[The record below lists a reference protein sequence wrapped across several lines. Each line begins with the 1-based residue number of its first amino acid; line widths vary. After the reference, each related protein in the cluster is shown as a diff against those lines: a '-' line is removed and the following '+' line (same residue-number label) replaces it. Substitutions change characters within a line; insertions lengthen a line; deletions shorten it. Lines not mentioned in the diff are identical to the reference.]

1 MRIGIIGT
9 ENSHVDHYVEVFN
22 RAGRYDG
29 FRVVA
34 LAGGDSDRNRH
45 LAEAGG
51 IAHIVGESAELLGL
65 VDSAIVCSRDGR
77 RHFGQAR
84 PLVAAGLPVFVDKPF
99 TCDVAEA
106 EGLAALAA
114 AKGVPIMS
122 GSILRWA
129 PEIAELDNRCG
140 ASPQSLLLVRGPASP
155 ASEYA
160 GLWFYGIH
168 VVEAAMALLHD
179 RTIGDISVSA
189 TGGSVF
195 AHGIADGTEV
205 LLEFVEPGPGPATWT
220 VGVAGPDGLATRW
233 ISSTAAAADRAVDEY
248 VQMLRTGRAPLS
260 DTALV
265 APVSVLQA
273 ITS

>member
-9 ENSHVDHYVEVFN
+9 ENSHVDHYVDVFN
-22 RAGRYDG
+22 RAGRYEG

-51 IAHIVGESAELLGL
+51 ITHLVGESAELLGL

-77 RHFGQAR
+77 RHFEQAR

-106 EGLAALAA
+106 ERLAALAG
-114 AKGVPIMS
+114 AKGVPITS
-122 GSILRWA
+122 CSILRWA
-129 PEIAELDNRCG
+129 PEIAELDKRCG
-140 ASPQSLLLVRGPASP
+140 AGPRSLLLVRGPASP

-189 TGGSVF
+189 AGGSVF
-195 AHGIADGTEV
+195 AHGNADGIEV

-220 VGVAGPDGLATRW
+220 VGVAGPDGLTTRE
-233 ISSTAAAADRAVDEY
+233 ISSTVAAADRAVDEY

-260 DTALV
+260 DAALV